1 MPEVDI
7 TPALRDVIKTH
18 RKEIKLRGDDLSRK
32 LKKNTSYISQ
42 LETGKL
48 KTIDI
53 SVLNQIFEELFQND
67 TVENRNKKISEIY
80 KNLELTLSDKELKRQ
95 EWLTVMDLQYRLIP
109 IPDSLIEYIRT
120 EINSLN
126 ITPQM
131 LVTEI
136 NKNTPLRD
144 SFSEDEINNMENNC
158 VNQIFTKHSSHMY
171 IKFNL
176 PSNCIDD
183 ILDKKTKRCNFIT
196 MHAIIFN
203 ILKLKGINNE
213 EAYDTAKQFLLEKKF
228 YSLLQKQKICKDSEK
243 LASYDLEFQKH
254 IDELTDILSVINDRQ
269 PDFLNPILL
278 SFIHIIKKVPDIS
291 FSIIK
296 KDISSLHK
304 LSIDDKRA
312 FIKDFEKL
320 ITQYSEMET
329 QESKKIE
336 TF

>member
-67 TVENRNKKISEIY
+67 TVEDRNKKISEIY

-109 IPDSLIEYIRT
+109 IPDSLIDYIQT
-120 EINSLN
+120 EIKNLNS
-126 ITPQM
+126 TPQM

-136 NKNTPLRD
+136 NKNTPLKE
-144 SFSEDEINNMENNC
+144 SFSEEEINNMEDNH
-158 VNQIFTKHSSHMY
+158 VNQVFTKHSSHMF

-176 PSNCIDD
+176 PLNYISD
-183 ILDKKTKRCNFIT
+183 ILAKTTKRCNYIT
-196 MHAIIFN
+196 MQGIIFN
-203 ILKLKGINNE
+203 ILKLQNLNNDD
-213 EAYDTAKQFLLEKKF
+213 AYDTAKQILLDNKF
-228 YSLLQKQKICKDSEK
+228 YSLLQKQKIPKDSDR
-243 LASYDLEFQKH
+243 LASYDVEFQKN
-254 IDELTDILSVINDRQ
+254 IDELIDILSIINDRQ
-269 PDFLNPILL
+269 PDFLNPILEP
-278 SFIHIIKKVPDIS
+278 FICNIKKVPDIS
-291 FSIIK
+291 FSLIK

-304 LSIDDKRA
+304 LNIDNKKA

-320 ITQYSEMET
+320 IAQYSEIET